1 MGRAS
6 EMDPSDNQTGRREH
20 RRVRL
25 ALQVSYRSTGSFL
38 VSYSVDLSQGGL
50 FIETTQPRKV
60 GTELEL
66 WLAIPGAQQDVRLKG
81 TVVWIRRK
89 ATVDQPPGMG
99 VQFLQVENDCGQLID
114 QLIRHFSGLRGLVAS
129 ASSRTRG
136 QLRRMLRAAM
146 MIHIDEHE
154 LDAPYDLGG
163 QDPYDLV
170 IVDLGEGDE
179 VAQKLLED
187 IIGGGV
193 ATAVVALS
201 GHPSVRQ
208 RALESGAHAVVNSSP
223 GHSELRGAVLR
234 ALGRPL
240 ALPTDELE
248 EH

>member
-1 MGRAS
+1 MA
-6 EMDPSDNQTGRREH
+6 PKDNHTGRREH

-38 VSYSVDLSQGGL
+38 VSYSVDMSQGGL
-50 FIETTQPRKV
+50 FIETTRPREV

-81 TVVWIRRK
+81 KVVWIRRETQ
-89 ATVDQPPGMG
+89 AGHPPGMG
-99 VQFLQVENDCGQLID
+99 VKFQQVEADCGQLID
-114 QLIRHFSGLRGLVAS
+114 QLVRHFSGLRGLVVS

-136 QLRRMLRAAM
+136 QLSRMIRAAL
-146 MIHIDEHE
+146 MIEIDDHR
-154 LDAPYDLGG
+154 LDAPYITQG

-170 IVDLGEGDE
+170 IVDLGDGDE
-179 VAQKLLED
+179 AALQLLED
-187 IIGGGV
+187 ILSVGE

-208 RALESGAHAVVNSSP
+208 RALESGVHAVIGSSP
-223 GHSELRGAVLR
+223 GQSELRGAVLR

-240 ALPTDELE
+240 AQPADELE
-248 EH
+248 DE